1 VAAEVLIKAIV
12 PDPAQAVLHT
22 PDQVL
27 QAIARQEV
35 TATAVVQ
42 DPLVAVTAAAPGLQ
56 EAVIAVVPGLREA
69 AIVVVP
75 GPLEE
80 AVQVAAGHHRAA
92 PEGNNLKH
100 NCLELSNHSG

>member
-1 VAAEVLIKAIV
+1 MAAEVLIKAIV

-22 PDQVL
+22 PGQVL
-27 QAIARQEV
+27 QVIAPQEV
-35 TATAVVQ
+35 AATAVVQ
-42 DPLVAVTAAAPGLQ
+42 DPLVAVTAVAPGL
-56 EAVIAVVPGLREA
+56 LEA
-69 AIVVVP
+69 ATAVVP

-100 NCLELSNHSG
+100 NRLELSNHSG

>member
-1 VAAEVLIKAIV
+1 VVAEVLIKAIV

-27 QAIARQEV
+27 QAIAPQEV
-35 TATAVVQ
+35 VATAVVQ
-42 DPLVAVTAAAPGLQ
+42 DPLVAVTAAA
-56 EAVIAVVPGLREA
+56 PGLREA

>member
-1 VAAEVLIKAIV
+1 MVAEVLIKAIV

-35 TATAVVQ
+35 AATAVVQ
-42 DPLVAVTAAAPGLQ
+42 DHLEVAT
-56 EAVIAVVPGLREA
+56 AVVPGLLEA

-75 GPLEE
+75 GLLEE

-100 NCLELSNHSG
+100 NDLELSNHSG